1 MSVSLILI
9 MRVIN
14 ILFLKQ
20 ETNMVEGISLMY
32 MYTVF
37 PDYALV
43 CYLHMQMQT
52 LCRAVAILISTSYST
67 RVKIYYRS
75 LTQVFIASPFCDQ
88 VHERQVKRNHLSW
101 ICREPRWMSSAQSW
115 IIVTL
120 TIGCK
125 KTTTWRQHSEPI
137 EFEELSRQ

>member
-52 LCRAVAILISTSYST
+52 LCRAVAILITTSYST
-67 RVKIYYRS
+67 SVKFFIEVWPRFS
-75 LTQVFIASPFCDQ
+75 LQ
-88 VHERQVKRNHLSW
+88 VHF
-101 ICREPRWMSSAQSW
+101 
-115 IIVTL
+115 VTEY
-120 TIGCK
+120 TRG
-125 KTTTWRQHSEPI
+125 R
-137 EFEELSRQ
+137 